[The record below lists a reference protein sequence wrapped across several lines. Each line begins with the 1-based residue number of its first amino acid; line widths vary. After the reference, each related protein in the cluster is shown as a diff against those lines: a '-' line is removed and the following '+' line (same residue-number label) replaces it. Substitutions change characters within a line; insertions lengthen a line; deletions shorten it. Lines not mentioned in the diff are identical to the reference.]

1 MHDAEPERADR
12 MSGFLWLGGGN
23 AERRGG
29 GGGGGRQDKN
39 TNNKKLHETRQLK
52 AKTERKR
59 MKR

>member
-1 MHDAEPERADR
+1 M
-12 MSGFLWLGGGN
+12 
-23 AERRGG
+23 RRGG
-29 GGGGGRQDKN
+29 GEVGGGGRQDKN

>member
-29 GGGGGRQDKN
+29 GGGGEDRIKTQTTKN
-39 TNNKKLHETRQLK
+39 FT
-52 AKTERKR
+52 KR
-59 MKR
+59 DN